1 MVVLASQSPRRKEIL
16 RMAGI
21 PFVVRVPGV
30 EEVRR
35 SGESPHAYVER
46 LAREKALAVEASPDE
61 FVVAADT
68 TVVVDNDVLE
78 KPESEA
84 AAAGMLVR
92 LSGRQHV
99 VLTGVC
105 IRRGDRLLTGVE
117 STLVT
122 FRQLTEADIQAYA
135 ASGEPFDKAG
145 GYAIQGLAS
154 KYITRV
160 DGCFFNVVGLPIA
173 RVYEMLLASGYSLAL
188 G

>member
-1 MVVLASQSPRRKEIL
+1 
-16 RMAGI
+16 MAGI

-30 EEVRR
+30 EEVRQ
-35 SGESPHAYVER
+35 SGENAHAYVER
-46 LAREKALAVEASPDE
+46 LARDKALAVKASADE

-68 TVVVDNDVLE
+68 TVVVDEDVLE

-84 AAAGMLVR
+84 AAAGMLRR

-105 IRRGDRLLTGVE
+105 VRRGSQLWSGVE

-122 FRQLTEADIQAYA
+122 FKQLTDADIHAYA

-173 RVYEMLLASGYSLAL
+173 KVYDMLLTAGYSLAL

>member
-1 MVVLASQSPRRKEIL
+1 
-16 RMAGI
+16 MAGI
-21 PFVVRVPGV
+21 PFIVRVPGV
-30 EEVRR
+30 EEVRQA
-35 SGESPHAYVER
+35 GESAHHYVER
-46 LAREKALAVEASPDE
+46 LAREKALAVDALPEE

-68 TVVVDNDVLE
+68 TVVVDDHILE
-78 KPESEA
+78 KPESA
-84 AAAGMLVR
+84 AVAAGMLAR

-105 IRRGDRLLTGVE
+105 VRRDGRLWTGVE

-122 FRQLTEADIQAYA
+122 FAPLTDADIQTYA

-160 DGCFFNVVGLPIA
+160 EGCFFNVVGLPIA
-173 RVYEMLLASGYSLAL
+173 RVYEMLKTAGYSLAL